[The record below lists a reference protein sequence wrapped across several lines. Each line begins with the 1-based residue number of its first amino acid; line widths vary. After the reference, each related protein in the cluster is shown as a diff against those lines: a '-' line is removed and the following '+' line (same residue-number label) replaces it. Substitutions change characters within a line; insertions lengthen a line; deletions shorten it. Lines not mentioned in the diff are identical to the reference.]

1 MALRSRE
8 YFPETVRINCGKS
21 ERENRPNS
29 APRTR
34 TCQVQSL
41 VMRVLTLAEMSKGN
55 LRNAE
60 QTNSCRGSNRRTS
73 SSLSIENAPDKP
85 NSAKLMIRGIV
96 GHFPFA
102 PINIQLAHSLIVAT
116 AFHFLICEQ
125 CLVLVLS
132 DQSVLRTNDGA
143 LASNSRGR

>member
-29 APRTR
+29 VPRHR

-60 QTNSCRGSNRRTS
+60 QTNSCGGSNRRTNDGALAS
-73 SSLSIENAPDKP
+73 NSPDKP

-102 PINIQLAHSLIVAT
+102 SIKHS
-116 AFHFLICEQ
+116 
-125 CLVLVLS
+125 
-132 DQSVLRTNDGA
+132 
-143 LASNSRGR
+143 